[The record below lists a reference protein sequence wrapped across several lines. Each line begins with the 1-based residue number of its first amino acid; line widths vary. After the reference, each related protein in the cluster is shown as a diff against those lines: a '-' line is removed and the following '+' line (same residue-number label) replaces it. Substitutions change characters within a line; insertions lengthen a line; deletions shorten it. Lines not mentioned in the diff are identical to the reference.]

1 MIARRFSKHS
11 SRPKNCWACGQPQ
24 PLGGLESGKQIPK
37 KKKKYENQKVEG
49 KTKEKCYTSN
59 DLLKRNIFKAHTW
72 MNGQQVLD
80 LNSNNMGHE

>member
-1 MIARRFSKHS
+1 M
-11 SRPKNCWACGQPQ
+11 
-24 PLGGLESGKQIPK
+24 
-37 KKKKYENQKVEG
+37 EG

-80 LNSNNMGHE
+80 FNSNNMGHE

>member
-37 KKKKYENQKVEG
+37 KKKKIREPKSAGENKG
-49 KTKEKCYTSN
+49 KMLHK
-59 DLLKRNIFKAHTW
+59 
-72 MNGQQVLD
+72 Q
-80 LNSNNMGHE
+80 